1 MGNEKP
7 HAECE
12 RSRQLRNSKMPPSL
26 AHAIGAPAENE
37 HADQARQKRNRAHPS
52 DALNI
57 CPTGESLEHRRKPKP
72 KRVPTGI
79 GEEEPGSEHQHRWM
93 SKRLPNRHLLRVRT
107 RRVRVVSA
115 PHVISVSDNKHRALQ
130 RSTSSA
136 PGIWS
141 AKYPM
146 KKIPLAVPN
155 TESLRPRSPFIP
167 SVAYAMFVRSR

>member
-1 MGNEKP
+1 MRNEKP

-79 GEEEPGSEHQHRWM
+79 GEEQPGSEHQHRWM
-93 SKRLPNRHLLRVRT
+93 SKRLPNRHLLRVRL
-107 RRVRVVSA
+107 
-115 PHVISVSDNKHRALQ
+115 RAALFVEA
-130 RSTSSA
+130 SSEPIA
-136 PGIWS
+136 PGKNPAS
-141 AKYPM
+141 A
-146 KKIPLAVPN
+146 A
-155 TESLRPRSPFIP
+155 P
-167 SVAYAMFVRSR
+167 SRNRAP